1 MERRPPRSTLND
13 TLLPYTTL
21 FRSEQR
27 AQLHL
32 AEGAAGLDV
41 AEHAL
46 EVADADRQL
55 LHLAQAAL
63 HRFQALG
70 DELERRVQAGVERGL
85 QLFIDGGAHLFELRC
100 VVGLQLLQLRLER
113 GAHLADALLV
123 ALGQLGQALAEGVGE
138 ALLQVGAF
146 GARLAGVLGQRL
158 AQHVQALVGAGAELG
173 QARAEAVDALRLR
186 GRRSEEHTS
195 ELPSLMR
202 ISYAVFC
209 LKKQKKHTRY

>member
-1 MERRPPRSTLND
+1 MRISDWSSDVCSSDLDRQY
-13 TLLPYTTL
+13 LL
-21 FRSEQR
+21 EQR

-85 QLFIDGGAHLFELRC
+85 QLFIDG
-100 VVGLQLLQLRLER
+100 
-113 GAHLADALLV
+113 
-123 ALGQLGQALAEGVGE
+123 
-138 ALLQVGAF
+138 
-146 GARLAGVLGQRL
+146 
-158 AQHVQALVGAGAELG
+158 
-173 QARAEAVDALRLR
+173 
-186 GRRSEEHTS
+186 RSEG
-195 ELPSLMR
+195 
-202 ISYAVFC
+202 
-209 LKKQKKHTRY
+209 TRLNSSH

>member
-1 MERRPPRSTLND
+1 MRISDWSSDVCASDLAGHGHAVGLV
-13 TLLPYTTL
+13 LLDRQYL
-21 FRSEQR
+21 LEQR

-85 QLFIDGGAHLFELRC
+85 QL
-100 VVGLQLLQLRLER
+100 LER
-113 GAHLADALLV
+113 KST
-123 ALGQLGQALAEGVGE
+123 
-138 ALLQVGAF
+138 
-146 GARLAGVLGQRL
+146 RL
-158 AQHVQALVGAGAELG
+158 
-173 QARAEAVDALRLR
+173 
-186 GRRSEEHTS
+186 TS
-195 ELPSLMR
+195 
-202 ISYAVFC
+202 
-209 LKKQKKHTRY
+209 KH